1 MSYEVSS
8 YVMDRDYLK
17 RRSQLFQEDSETQ
30 IGFDIK
36 LSKKE
41 LKVNALLV
49 DLKKKE
55 LDFAFS
61 TGRSLQEANFVL
73 AREKIKQSD
82 VYRFIRKMPKGAV
95 HHIHGMS
102 MASYAAVIKKWTY
115 NDICFVCYNHTLEI
129 LKFKISNIKPK
140 DIPKDTCRW
149 MLAAEAR
156 KNYTSSEDFDAML
169 LSFLTFQKDD
179 ILKLKNQDDLW
190 KKFQNVFSTISGL
203 VTYEEIFEDYFYS
216 GLQELVEDNVQFVE
230 VRALLPPLYFLNGTT
245 TKGVRETLETYI
257 KVANKFISEHS
268 DHFYAA
274 KYIYSVRRFLPRE
287 TIKQNVLDAID
298 MVERYPNHLIG
309 FDLVGQ
315 EDTGRSL
322 FYYIDELLT
331 PKHLGK
337 HLPYIFHAG
346 ETDWEGRSI
355 DQNLFDA
362 ILLNTSRIGHGYAIT
377 KHPTLRRYTKE
388 NKVAIELC
396 PISNQIL
403 GLVSDLRDHPAADLL
418 SDNQPI
424 TVSPDDPAIWQASG
438 VSFDLYQVFM
448 AMTPA
453 HAGLQ
458 VLKKLALNSISYS
471 SVNESERFS
480 LMEMWKRRWEI
491 FLDDIIL
498 EYQL

>member
-1 MSYEVSS
+1 M
-8 YVMDRDYLK
+8 
-17 RRSQLFQEDSETQ
+17 
-30 IGFDIK
+30 
-36 LSKKE
+36 
-41 LKVNALLV
+41 
-49 DLKKKE
+49 
-55 LDFAFS
+55 
-61 TGRSLQEANFVL
+61 
-73 AREKIKQSD
+73 
-82 VYRFIRKMPKGAV
+82 
-95 HHIHGMS
+95 
-102 MASYAAVIKKWTY
+102 
-115 NDICFVCYNHTLEI
+115 
-129 LKFKISNIKPK
+129 
-140 DIPKDTCRW
+140 
-149 MLAAEAR
+149 
-156 KNYTSSEDFDAML
+156 
-169 LSFLTFQKDD
+169 
-179 ILKLKNQDDLW
+179 
-190 KKFQNVFSTISGL
+190 
-203 VTYEEIFEDYFYS
+203 
-216 GLQELVEDNVQFVE
+216 QELVEDNVQFVE
-230 VRALLPPLYFLNGTT
+230 VRAMLPPLYFLNGTT
-245 TKGVRETLETYI
+245 TKGGRETLETYI

-268 DHFYAA
+268 DHFFAA
-274 KYIYSVRRFLPRE
+274 KYIYSVRRFLPKE
-287 TIKQNVLDAID
+287 TMKQKVLDAID

-346 ETDWEGRSI
+346 ETDWEGRFI

-377 KHPTLRRYTKE
+377 KHPTLRKYTKE

-453 HAGLQ
+453 HAGLA

-471 SVNESERFS
+471 NPNELEKFS
-480 LMEMWKRRWEI
+480 LMEMWKQKWEI
-491 FLDDIIL
+491 FLDNIIL
-498 EYQL
+498 EYRL